1 MIKIPEEFL
10 DLLNGPRVA
19 ALTTIMPDG
28 YPQTTVVWCNFD
40 GTCVMVNTMRGFQ
53 KEKNMRANPRVTL
66 LAYDPRDPLRFIEV
80 RGKVVEMTQN
90 GAMEHLDGLS
100 ELYIGRKPYF
110 GECVPAELRE
120 KEIPVLCKIL
130 PTHIVTLNA
139 NKE

>member
-1 MIKIPEEFL
+1 MVKIPEEFL

-19 ALTTIMPDG
+19 ALTTIMPNG

-80 RGKVVEMTQN
+80 RGKVVEMTEN

-110 GECVPAELRE
+110 GECVPVELRE